1 MVRTRHGKLVRR
13 EQCKRGVPI
22 SMHGHLAVELGN
34 ISYGNVLSK
43 HTTSSGQ
50 HPPHLPHSSIP
61 SSSTPSP
68 STPSS
73 STPSSSTP
81 SPLTPSSSTPS
92 FSTDQRQVLRSSLRS
107 VPLPHHTSTLV
118 LHHTTYPPLHPT
130 FPPTVLPS
138 SAPKVHDTC
147 RQTPFALPVES
158 SHDDVVQPT
167 PATSKH
173 HVLPEEVRRDASG
186 RVIIRPVGK
195 GWTPNR
201 YAVEAIGHAIR
212 SQFEGPYHHYEAM
225 PEDAQLKWW
234 TKFKARVTWAPQDDW
249 IGEQAWSALLN
260 YWASEKFKERSSRN
274 KINRSSARG
283 GALHSTGRKSHLDIA
298 LALERKYG
306 RPVEPDELFLAT
318 HIKKKWYR
326 REGEDNR
333 TVEDGGRTVED
344 GRRTVEDGGRT
355 VEDGGRTV
363 EDGGRTRGYAL
374 RVTDGGYAP
383 SYWFTLVTFHSR
395 IRNNWSD
402 LPDRKRECK
411 ASRSNREE
419 MSAVEAKL
427 EHVGLKQGSMQ
438 LSIGVVEAKVEAIC
452 KDLQELMRMMGG
464 QTHHLDGKSEG
475 SQGSVNGKRNDG
487 EGKKDGGPNGNGP
500 NGGGPNDAGGGGS
513 NGVGGSG
520 PYGVGRQE
528 EQLNWRKKVE
538 LPVFEGF
545 DPLNWINRADKFFE
559 LQRVSEEEKLSLAYI
574 RMEGSAG
581 FWFKFWREHTG
592 NRTWT
597 GLKEAMVLR
606 FGGRNQGPVFERLA
620 TSKQSGIVEE
630 YDQPLNGKEL
640 LELNGSKARG
650 LPEPNGSRLLDPNVR
665 ERAEPRERG
674 LAEPNG
680 KVLWEPIGSRLM
692 DSNVRGL
699 PEPNDSRLTDSNVRG
714 LLKPNDSGLTNSN
727 VRGLPEPN
735 GSGLMDSIMRER
747 AEPKERGP
755 TEPNGRGRSELNVRK
770 LSEPN
775 GLVMEGRMKVLEGR
789 ADGRINALERTKN
802 SLKWWAIEKNRGLV
816 VFDTPTGGREQREVL
831 KDIED
836 HFRKT
841 YDFGERGNE
850 ILNEEWKTLEEVLPP
865 PKPPDLNWRTTVSEY
880 RAYDNARMER
890 SQEIKF
896 HSSNLED
903 KVVLQRGERKWY
915 RREGEDNRT
924 VEDGGRT
931 VEDEDGGRTVEDE
944 RRTVEDGER
953 KRWGTNG
960 RRWGTNGRSGKLI
973 KRGYALRV
981 TDGGYAPSYWFTLVT
996 FHSRIRNKKNGG
1008 WVDGRASE
1016 TYETYHERLRVIQ
1029 AESFERSTS
1038 DPKQIS
1044 AVIKIQCWKDV
1055 VGGKSKGR
1063 VYGTADL
1070 AANIRHGVSSLTQPS
1085 LLAAAT
1091 DHIDHSAENEQLR
1104 QQVTQAN
1111 ITAREAMERCA
1122 KLEDTMQLLK
1132 QQMAMMMERQVGDR
1146 STSTT

>member
-1 MVRTRHGKLVRR
+1 MIWGAKYR
-13 EQCKRGVPI
+13 
-22 SMHGHLAVELGN
+22 N
-34 ISYGNVLSK
+34 
-43 HTTSSGQ
+43 
-50 HPPHLPHSSIP
+50 
-61 SSSTPSP
+61 
-68 STPSS
+68 
-73 STPSSSTP
+73 
-81 SPLTPSSSTPS
+81 
-92 FSTDQRQVLRSSLRS
+92 
-107 VPLPHHTSTLV
+107 
-118 LHHTTYPPLHPT
+118 
-130 FPPTVLPS
+130 
-138 SAPKVHDTC
+138 
-147 RQTPFALPVES
+147 
-158 SHDDVVQPT
+158 
-167 PATSKH
+167 
-173 HVLPEEVRRDASG
+173 EER
-186 RVIIRPVGK
+186 
-195 GWTPNR
+195 
-201 YAVEAIGHAIR
+201 
-212 SQFEGPYHHYEAM
+212 
-225 PEDAQLKWW
+225 
-234 TKFKARVTWAPQDDW
+234 
-249 IGEQAWSALLN
+249 
-260 YWASEKFKERSSRN
+260 
-274 KINRSSARG
+274 
-283 GALHSTGRKSHLDIA
+283 
-298 LALERKYG
+298 
-306 RPVEPDELFLAT
+306 
-318 HIKKKWYR
+318 KWYR

-333 TVEDGGRTVED
+333 TVEDGGRTVEE
-344 GRRTVEDGGRT
+344 GERRRTVEDGGRTVKDGGRT

-363 EDGGRTRGYAL
+363 EDGGRTGDF
-374 RVTDGGYAP
+374 VTSP
-383 SYWFTLVTFHSR
+383 TRS
-395 IRNNWSD
+395 RNNWSD

-427 EHVGLKQGSMQ
+427 EHVGLKQESMQ

-475 SQGSVNGKRNDG
+475 SQGFVNGKRNDG

-500 NGGGPNDAGGGGS
+500 NGGGPN
-513 NGVGGSG
+513 GVGGSG

-528 EQLNWRKKVE
+528 ELLNWRKKVE

-545 DPLNWINRADKFFE
+545 GPLNWINRADKFFE

-574 RMEGSAG
+574 SMEGSAG

-592 NRTWT
+592 NRTWA

-630 YDQPLNGKEL
+630 YDQPLNEKEL
-640 LELNGSKARG
+640 WEPNGSNARG

-680 KVLWEPIGSRLM
+680 KVLGEPIGSRLM

-816 VFDTPTGGREQREVL
+816 VFDTPTEGREQREVL

-841 YDFGERGNE
+841 YDFGERVNE

-865 PKPPDLNWRTTVSEY
+865 PKPPNLNWRTTVSEY
-880 RAYDNARMER
+880 RAYDNTRMER

-903 KVVLQRGERKWY
+903 KVVLQRGVMLGAGIYMIGAGKCRRGSGIGEKEKITERV
-915 RREGEDNRT
+915 N
-924 VEDGGRT
+924 GR
-931 VEDEDGGRTVEDE
+931 
-944 RRTVEDGER
+944 
-953 KRWGTNG
+953 RWGTNG
-960 RRWGTNGRSGKLI
+960 RRWGTNGR
-973 KRGYALRV
+973 RRE
-981 TDGGYAPSYWFTLVT
+981 TNEDGGRTV
-996 FHSRIRNKKNGG
+996 KDGG
-1008 WVDGRASE
+1008 RTVEDGGRTVE
-1016 TYETYHERLRVIQ
+1016 
-1029 AESFERSTS
+1029 
-1038 DPKQIS
+1038 D
-1044 AVIKIQCWKDV
+1044 
-1055 VGGKSKGR
+1055 GGR
-1063 VYGTADL
+1063 TV
-1070 AANIRHGVSSLTQPS
+1070 
-1085 LLAAAT
+1085 
-1091 DHIDHSAENEQLR
+1091 
-1104 QQVTQAN
+1104 
-1111 ITAREAMERCA
+1111 EA
-1122 KLEDTMQLLK
+1122 
-1132 QQMAMMMERQVGDR
+1132 GN
-1146 STSTT
+1146 